1 MARIPFLVLRGANL
15 LAEDANGQTINTH
28 LTLAKTKL
36 PVQRE
41 KYDEFSPAA
50 GNGSIEVAT
59 TREPCTLG
67 FDTKGMQP
75 EVLTLF
81 RTPFG
86 TRRKFTVL
94 GALVNEYATSASE
107 REVQVVATLY
117 GRLNAETDDMEGGS
131 LTGTQYEIKSI
142 SSYLL
147 TIGTAE
153 IARFN
158 IELGGW
164 VDSEG
169 QAQRIANMIGISS

>member
-1 MARIPFLVLRGANL
+1 MASIPFLVLRGSNL
-15 LAEDANGQTINTH
+15 LAEDAAGQTINTH
-28 LTLAKTKL
+28 LTLGKTKL

-50 GNGSIEVAT
+50 SNGSIEVAT
-59 TREPCTLG
+59 TREPCSAG
-67 FDTKGMQP
+67 FNLKGLQP
-75 EVLTLF
+75 EVLALF

-86 TRRKFTVL
+86 VRRKFTCL
-94 GALVNEYATSASE
+94 GALVNEYATAGTD
-107 REVQVVATLY
+107 REVQVVATMY
-117 GRLNAETDDMEGGS
+117 GRLNAETDEHEGGS
-131 LTGTQYEIKSI
+131 LVGTEYEIKSI

-164 VDSEG
+164 VDSDG
-169 QAQRIANMIGISS
+169 QSVRIANMLGLTS

>member
-1 MARIPFLVLRGANL
+1 MARIPFLVVRGANM
-15 LAEDANGQTINTH
+15 LAEDANGQTLNGH
-28 LTLAKTKL
+28 LALSKIKL
-36 PVQRE
+36 PMQRE

-50 GNGSIEVAT
+50 NNGSIEVAT
-59 TREPCTLG
+59 TREPCMAG
-67 FDTKGMQP
+67 FDMKGMQP

-86 TRRKFTVL
+86 ARRKFTVL
-94 GALVNEYATSASE
+94 GALVNEYATSAAD
-107 REVQVVATLY
+107 RETQVVATMY
-117 GRLNAETDDMEGGS
+117 GRLNVETDDIEGGS

-169 QAQRIANMIGISS
+169 QQQRIANMIGLSS

>member
-1 MARIPFLVLRGANL
+1 MAPLPFLVLRASNL
-15 LAEDANGQTINTH
+15 LAEDASGQTLNTH
-28 LTLAKTKL
+28 LSLAMTKL

-50 GNGSIEVAT
+50 SNGSIEVAT
-59 TREPCTLG
+59 SREPCAAG
-67 FDTKGMQP
+67 FNTKGMQP
-75 EVLTLF
+75 EAMALF

-86 TRRKFTVL
+86 VRRKFTIL
-94 GALVNEYATSASE
+94 GALVNEYATSAAD
-107 REVQVVATLY
+107 REIQVVATMY
-117 GRLNAETDDMEGGS
+117 GRLNFETDDREGGS
-131 LTGTQYEIKSI
+131 LMGTQYEIKSI

-164 VDSEG
+164 TDGEG
-169 QAQRIANMIGISS
+169 QSTRIANMVGITS

>member
-1 MARIPFLVLRGANL
+1 MARIPFLVLRAANL
-15 LAEDANGQTINTH
+15 LAEDDNGQTLNTH
-28 LTLAKTKL
+28 LVLGKTKL

-50 GNGSIEVAT
+50 SNGSIEVAT

-67 FDTKGMQP
+67 FNLKGIQP
-75 EVLTLF
+75 EALGLF

-86 TRRKFTVL
+86 NRRKFTVL
-94 GALVNEYATSASE
+94 GALVNEYATSAAE
-107 REVQVVATLY
+107 REVQVVATMY
-117 GRLNAETDDMEGGS
+117 GRLNAEVDDHEGGS
-131 LTGTQYEIKSI
+131 LAGTEYEIKSI

-164 VDSEG
+164 VDSGG
-169 QAQRIANMIGISS
+169 QSARIANMIGLTS